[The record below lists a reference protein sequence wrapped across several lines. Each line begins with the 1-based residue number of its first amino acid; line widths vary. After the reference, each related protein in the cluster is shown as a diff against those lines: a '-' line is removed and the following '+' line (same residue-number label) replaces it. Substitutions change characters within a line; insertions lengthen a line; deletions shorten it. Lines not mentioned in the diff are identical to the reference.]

1 MKLSYL
7 QHLQLRARADRACGT
22 IFQGPPVLESA
33 PAFVVDGAGY
43 TLAEMLAASADDA
56 DLCAWLINAKPGD
69 HFPAH
74 LECRCAA

>member
-7 QHLQLRARADRACGT
+7 QHLQLQARADRACST
-22 IFQGPPVLESA
+22 IFQGPPILDSA

-43 TLAEMLAASADDA
+43 TLAEMLAANQGDA
-56 DLCAWLINAKPGD
+56 ELCAWLINARPGD

-74 LECRCAA
+74 LECRRSA